1 MSIELYDKLYYE
13 ILRAR
18 DVFDKLHQHLA
29 WSGGSRSLERAL
41 RNGPSTTNHLH
52 KTDSFAPA
60 RQAKRRGDASSI
72 DNTCLLLP
80 AHCTVRSIATQLG
93 DAVSLENVKIAPAT
107 LGTEEIMVVIAKGK
121 STLQL
126 QLLDELEQRD
136 VYVEGK
142 CRHISIPYWL

>member
-1 MSIELYDKLYYE
+1 M
-13 ILRAR
+13 
-18 DVFDKLHQHLA
+18 
-29 WSGGSRSLERAL
+29 
-41 RNGPSTTNHLH
+41 
-52 KTDSFAPA
+52 
-60 RQAKRRGDASSI
+60 
-72 DNTCLLLP
+72 
-80 AHCTVRSIATQLG
+80 RSIATQLG
-93 DAVSLENVKIAPAT
+93 DAVSLENAKIAPAT